1 MKQFLFL
8 VLFSFAT
15 IFSCNT
21 IKDGNAND
29 EGIKQLAPERAIEI
43 AQKIESEVKPQLA
56 EGIELKLW
64 ASDSLIINP
73 ISISIDHQGRAY
85 VSSTQRRNHAE
96 FDIRGHRDWMTESM
110 SFQTVEDRRA
120 FTKRYFDASN
130 SEKNN
135 WLPDLNGDGVTDWR
149 DLLVEDERII
159 RLEDKSGDG
168 VADFA
173 QEYASGFNTE
183 ISDVMNGVLSFED
196 EIFAGIAPDLWRLK
210 DTNGDGKADK
220 RESISHGYGV
230 HIGFGGHGMSGLTVG
245 PDGKIWWSIGDI
257 GANITDKEG
266 KQWKHPNEGIICRA
280 NPDGSDFEIYAHGVR
295 NTHEFVFDEYGN
307 LITVDNDGD
316 HPGEKER
323 LVYLVNGSDS
333 GWRINWQFGKYTDPD
348 NNAYKVWMDEKL
360 YQPRFEGQ
368 AAYILPPIKSYHNG
382 PAGMKYNPGTAL
394 GEKWKNK
401 FFFAEFVGNPAR
413 SKLWAFQLQPK
424 GAGFDFVNDEVVV
437 SGILPVGI
445 DFGPDGALYMVDWV
459 DGWNISNVGRV
470 WKMDVPAAEAHPL
483 RAETK
488 QLLAASFAKKDI
500 AALSELLKHADMRV
514 RQKAQF
520 ELAKRGNNGL
530 AAFVKMTE
538 STANQLARV
547 HAIWGIGQLAR
558 KDKAIAEKLLPLL
571 NDKDAEIVAQATKM
585 LGDIRYAQSAN
596 QLINLLQHPS
606 PRVQFFAIEAL
617 GRIAYP
623 NAVQPILDLVV
634 QNNDED
640 TYLRHGAMIALGR
653 IGQAEPLI
661 TLKNHPSRAARTVA
675 VVALRRM
682 QHKGV
687 AEFLKDA
694 DEYIVT
700 EAARA
705 INDDWSIEEALP
717 ALAQVLQEIRFTN
730 EALLRRAIN
739 ANSRVGKPENI
750 DLLKAFILRKSAPAT
765 MRAEAIAAL
774 SVWANPS
781 VLDRVDGRYRGV
793 TPRDGAPATAALQ
806 PVVESLLA
814 ENNPI
819 IQMATIVA
827 IGKMNIGTA
836 ATTLVNM
843 VQRHKD
849 LEVRSQALV
858 ALNQINAPQLDKI
871 LDVALNDK
879 SDKVRATAL
888 SIIPESKLPEQ
899 RAVELFEKIL
909 KKGSIQEQ
917 QAVFTALSKFKGEPA
932 VALLANK
939 MEALMK
945 NQVLPSLEL
954 ELVETVAASGDERL
968 TALLQ
973 QYEAGKPKEDKVA
986 AYRECL
992 EGGNAEKG
1000 KNIALWDGNAQC
1012 LKCHAI
1018 GGPGAEVGP
1027 NLINIGSKY
1036 DERGL
1041 LESLVDPSAV
1051 MALGYGFATLTLH
1064 SDEVVAGIIEAEDN
1078 KSITVKISKTET
1090 RVVDKLQVK
1099 ERINAVSSMPS
1110 MADRLTKRQIRDV
1123 VAYLATLKNNI

>member
-8 VLFSFAT
+8 LLLGFAL

-29 EGIKQLAPERAIEI
+29 GSIKQLTPEKAINI
-43 AQKIESEVKPQLA
+43 AKKIESEVKPQLA

-73 ISISIDHQGRAY
+73 ISISIDHQGRAF

-96 FDIRGHRDWMTESM
+96 FDIRRHRDWMTESM
-110 SFQTVEDRRA
+110 SFQTVEDRRN

-135 WLPDLNGDGVTDWR
+135 WLPDLNDDGVTDWQ

-183 ISDVMNGVLSFED
+183 ISDVMNGVLTFDD

-257 GANITDKEG
+257 GANIVDKEG
-266 KQWKHPNEGIICRA
+266 KAWKYPNEGIICRA
-280 NPDGSDFEIYAHGVR
+280 NPDGSDFEVFAHGVR

-413 SKLWAFQLQPK
+413 SKLWAFQLTPK
-424 GAGFDFVNDEVVV
+424 GAGFDFDKDEVVL

-483 RAETK
+483 RAETQ
-488 QLLAASFAKKDI
+488 QLLAAEFAKKDI

-530 AAFVKMTE
+530 AAFVKMSEQTGH
-538 STANQLARV
+538 QLARV

-558 KDKAIAEKLLPLL
+558 KDKAIAEKLVPLL
-571 NDKDAEIVAQATKM
+571 NDKDDEIVAQATKI
-585 LGDIRYAQSAN
+585 LGDIRYESPASQFI
-596 QLINLLQHPS
+596 QLLQHPS
-606 PRVQFFAIEAL
+606 PRVQFFAVEAL
-617 GRIAYP
+617 GRIAHAT
-623 NAVQPILDLVV
+623 AVQPIIDLVI
-634 QNNDED
+634 QNDNED

-653 IGQAEPLI
+653 IGQAEPLVA
-661 TLKNHPSRAARTVA
+661 LKNHPSRAARIVA

-705 INDDWSIEEALP
+705 INDDLSIEAALP
-717 ALAQVLQEIRFTN
+717 ALAQVLQETRFTD
-730 EALLRRAIN
+730 EALWRRAIN

-750 DLLKAFILRKSAPAT
+750 ELLKAFILRKSAPAA

-793 TPRDGAPATAALQ
+793 APRDGAPATAALQ

-827 IGKMNIGTA
+827 IGKMNITTA
-836 ATTLVNM
+836 ASTLANI

-849 LEVRSQALV
+849 AEVRSQALIT
-858 ALNQINAPQLDKI
+858 LNQIDAPQLDKM
-871 LDVALNDK
+871 LDIALNDK
-879 SDKVRATAL
+879 SEKVRATAL

-899 RAVELFEKIL
+899 RAVELFEKVL
-909 KKGSIQEQ
+909 NKGSIQEQ
-917 QAVFTALSKFKGEPA
+917 QAVFTALSQFKGAPA

-945 NQVLPSLEL
+945 NQLLPSLEL
-954 ELVETVAASGDERL
+954 ELVETVAASEHEGL
-968 TALLQ
+968 KALLQ
-973 QYEAGKPKEDKVA
+973 QYEASKPKEDRVA

-992 EGGNAEKG
+992 EGGNVEKG

-1027 NLINIGSKY
+1027 NLIHIGSKY

-1051 MALGYGFATLTLH
+1051 MALGYGFATLTLQN
-1064 SDEVVAGIIEAEDN
+1064 DEVVAGIIEDENDN
-1078 KSITVKISKTET
+1078 SITLKISKTAT
-1090 RVVDKLQVK
+1090 RTVDKLQVK
-1099 ERINAVSSMPS
+1099 ERIDAASSMPS
-1110 MADRLTKRQIRDV
+1110 MAERLTKRQIRDL